1 MPFGPHISSVWH
13 SQCETGKDET
23 EMLLCGFSGLYW
35 EKERGRNNWTQIG
48 NMLIFYLLKSSNRIF
63 YKAGS
68 KSPFLTMWLRI
79 QTVLHSLLCSGR
91 RSVSE
96 QVTQWR
102 TVCRVHVCTW
112 SCSEVCFQH
121 HMQHKQQTRVMM
133 FVLSSKE
140 ETSIWWRPWVQ
151 DFRLSSPLKSFWTK
165 D

>member
-68 KSPFLTMWLRI
+68 KSPFFNHVTKNSNCVALTLVFRASLCERTGDTMEDCVQSACLYLKLFWSVLSTPHAT
-79 QTVLHSLLCSGR
+79 QTADKSHDV
-91 RSVSE
+91 
-96 QVTQWR
+96 
-102 TVCRVHVCTW
+102 
-112 SCSEVCFQH
+112 CSEFKGRNQH
-121 HMQHKQQTRVMM
+121 LVTSM
-133 FVLSSKE
+133 SS
-140 ETSIWWRPWVQ
+140 
-151 DFRLSSPLKSFWTK
+151 RLQAVIAT
-165 D
+165 